1 MGIHIYSCLYSTI
14 YVLLCSM
21 FIEIFAERRILRKV
35 WYRFGAMLGFGIAEY
50 VLSVVLDD
58 NMLFKQM
65 AIIIVSTVCMRICY
79 RQTYVKLAIFVLL
92 YQGLGFI
99 ADYSAILL
107 AARCLGEITKELYAE
122 PLVFLLMVV
131 LSQIFM
137 LLFIMCLKRCIVKK
151 SSDMLKVTEWL
162 RFIVFPVFTIII
174 IMILMAVYGVP
185 EGDNQKNALL
195 GIAFGLLVMNLLV
208 FYLINDILSREAKLR
223 ENQIVLERV
232 KHETGMY
239 RTISENYEKQR
250 KREHEFKNQLTF
262 IAALA
267 RENRVDEINHYL
279 KEYNQEIM
287 QNTDVIDTNNV
298 IVNAILNSKYQEIR
312 KKGILF
318 VVKINDLSTLQIQD
332 EDIVLILSNLL
343 NNAIEAAEQCED
355 AVIKLKFVIEG
366 EQIILSVINTFSR
379 EPVMSENKFLTT
391 KTEDVDRHGI
401 GLENIKDTVEKYDG
415 SCVIRHD
422 EKNFKVAILISNQ
435 QSRCV

>member
-21 FIEIFAERRILRKV
+21 FIEIFAERRVLSKR
-35 WYRFGAMLGFGIAEY
+35 WYRFGILLILSVAEY
-50 VLSVVLDD
+50 IISVVFQE
-58 NMLFKQM
+58 NMFLKQI
-65 AIIIVSTVCMRICY
+65 AIVGVCTFCMKICY
-79 RQTYVKLAIFVLL
+79 RQTYTKLAIFVLL
-92 YQGLGFI
+92 HQGLGFI

-107 AARCLGEITKELYAE
+107 AAKCIGEITEELYADS
-122 PLVFLLMVV
+122 LVFLFMVV
-131 LSQIFM
+131 ISQILM
-137 LLFIMCLKRCIVKK
+137 LLFIMFLKRCIVKK
-151 SSDMLKVTEWL
+151 SSDMLNVAEWL
-162 RFIVFPVFTIII
+162 RFIIFPIFTIIM
-174 IMILMAVYGVP
+174 IMTLWTICGVP
-185 EGDNQKNALL
+185 KNNEQKNAML

-250 KREHEFKNQLTF
+250 KREHEFKNQLVF

-267 RENRVDEINHYL
+267 RENRVDEIHRYL
-279 KEYNQEIM
+279 KEYDQEIM
-287 QNTDVIDTNNV
+287 QNTDSIDTNNV

-366 EQIILSVINTFSR
+366 EQIILSVINTFSK
-379 EPVMSENKFLTT
+379 EPVMSDNKFFTT
-391 KTEDVDRHGI
+391 KTEDADRHGI
-401 GLENIKDTVEKYDG
+401 GLENIKDTVKKYDG

>member
-1 MGIHIYSCLYSTI
+1 MGIHIYSCLYSVV

-21 FIEIFAERRILRKV
+21 FIELFAERRALSKR
-35 WYRFGAMLGFGIAEY
+35 WYRFGVLL
-50 VLSVVLDD
+50 VLSVAEYIISVVFQE
-58 NMLFKQM
+58 NMFLKQI
-65 AIIIVSTVCMRICY
+65 AIVGVCTFCMKICY
-79 RQTYVKLAIFVLL
+79 RQTYTKLAIFVLL
-92 YQGLGFI
+92 HQGLGFI

-107 AARCLGEITKELYAE
+107 AAKCIGEITEELYAD
-122 PLVFLLMVV
+122 PLVFLFMVV
-131 LSQIFM
+131 ISQILM
-137 LLFIMCLKRCIVKK
+137 LLFIMFLKRCIVKK
-151 SSDMLKVTEWL
+151 SSDMLNVAEWL
-162 RFIVFPVFTIII
+162 RFIIFPIFTIIM
-174 IMILMAVYGVP
+174 IMTLWTICGVP
-185 EGDNQKNALL
+185 KNNEQKNAML

-287 QNTDVIDTNNV
+287 QNTDSIDTNNV
-298 IVNAILNSKYQEIR
+298 IVNAILNSKYQEMR
-312 KKGILF
+312 EAGILF

-343 NNAIEAAEQCED
+343 NNAIEAARQCED

-366 EQIILSVINTFSR
+366 EQVILSVINTFSR

-391 KTEDVDRHGI
+391 KTEDADRHGI

>member
-1 MGIHIYSCLYSTI
+1 MGIHIYSCLYSVV

-21 FIEIFAERRILRKV
+21 FIELFAERRMLSKR
-35 WYRFGAMLGFGIAEY
+35 WYRFGVLL
-50 VLSVVLDD
+50 VLSVAEYIISIVFQE
-58 NMLFKQM
+58 NMFLKQI
-65 AIIIVSTVCMRICY
+65 AIVGVCTFCMKICY
-79 RQTYVKLAIFVLL
+79 RQTYTKLAIFVLL
-92 YQGLGFI
+92 HQGLGFI

-107 AARCLGEITKELYAE
+107 AAKCIGEITEELYADS
-122 PLVFLLMVV
+122 LVFLFMVV
-131 LSQIFM
+131 ISQILM
-137 LLFIMCLKRCIVKK
+137 LLFIMFLKRCIVKK
-151 SSDMLKVTEWL
+151 SSDMLNVAEWL
-162 RFIVFPVFTIII
+162 RFIIFPIFTIIM
-174 IMILMAVYGVP
+174 IMTLWTICGVP
-185 EGDNQKNALL
+185 KNNEQKNAML

-208 FYLINDILSREAKLR
+208 FYLNNDILSREAKLR

-250 KREHEFKNQLTF
+250 KREHEFKNQLAF

-267 RENRVDEINHYL
+267 RENRVDEIHRYL
-279 KEYNQEIM
+279 REYDQEIM
-287 QNTDVIDTNNV
+287 QNTDSIDTNNV

-343 NNAIEAAEQCED
+343 NNAIEAARQCED

-366 EQIILSVINTFSR
+366 EQVILSVINTFSK

-391 KTEDVDRHGI
+391 KTEDADRHGI